1 MYDFVRRC
9 CVFSLSHLEVGEFV
23 CVCVGSFHTSHHK
36 SSLGPPQDEP
46 SDLFFGGLQQ
56 EYLFSLS
63 LKTPPEHPSRA
74 SVFYLRTKIRGSRR
88 RWAPRTLKCFSVN
101 VLPLSTPGPVGG
113 LGGEESL
120 EGLRLC
126 SGAAESREAPPGSEE
141 SRQRG
146 PCLTHCWTSTA
157 APSSG

>member
-1 MYDFVRRC
+1 MRASFISARRSEFQKA
-9 CVFSLSHLEVGEFV
+9 VGSSHLKVF
-23 CVCVGSFHTSHHK
+23 
-36 SSLGPPQDEP
+36 
-46 SDLFFGGLQQ
+46 
-56 EYLFSLS
+56 LS
-63 LKTPPEHPSRA
+63 QRPA
-74 SVFYLRTKIRGSRR
+74 IVY
-88 RWAPRTLKCFSVN
+88 
-101 VLPLSTPGPVGG
+101 PGPVGG

-146 PCLTHCWTSTA
+146 PCLTHCWTGTA